1 MVAWEDVGES
11 SSCLP
16 QMCRQWMS
24 AERNCTCTTTRPS
37 GFLNAKHAIIL
48 SPPLGKRWVLHFH
61 PALCRLHRYMGYCI
75 EDTQIS
81 ESVSTSGSAIS
92 KAASTGGGHL
102 FLFFTHVLSPL
113 FFWSTLLLSP
123 AELISWKWEEERLW
137 CPLLSHSAPRG
148 PDWPLSEAPDTV
160 PTWFSQPP
168 TSQSPP
174 CLC

>member
-48 SPPLGKRWVLHFH
+48 SPRSARDEFCISILPYVDYTAIWVT
-61 PALCRLHRYMGYCI
+61 ALRTRKYLKVCLQVGQLFRRLLQLEEVI
-75 EDTQIS
+75 
-81 ESVSTSGSAIS
+81 
-92 KAASTGGGHL
+92 